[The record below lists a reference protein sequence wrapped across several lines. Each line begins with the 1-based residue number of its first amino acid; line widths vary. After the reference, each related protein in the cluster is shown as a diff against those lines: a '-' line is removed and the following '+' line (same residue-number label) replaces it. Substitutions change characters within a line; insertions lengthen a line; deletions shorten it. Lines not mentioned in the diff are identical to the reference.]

1 MFTLFLRTVILYLL
15 VFATLRLTGKRQVS
29 DLQPFDLVM
38 TLLLAELVSDPISDN
53 SIPLLH
59 GVVPICALFLLQWLL
74 TFVSMKSE
82 RARQVLCGSPLVVIE
97 KGKIQEQVMRE
108 ARYTLN
114 DLLEELRD
122 KNVFDIS
129 DVEYAILETNGRI
142 NVLLH
147 EQQQQPTRKDLA
159 LPAGTDVPAAVVI
172 TDGRVHD
179 RVLKELDRSPKW
191 LQSQLTKKG
200 IQSPKEVFFAS
211 INGEGELFVQEK
223 WVKGGDSHRIL
234 LGGKKHG

>member
-15 VFATLRLTGKRQVS
+15 VFGTLRLTGKRQVS

-38 TLLLAELVSDPISDN
+38 TLLVADLVSDPISDN

-59 GVVPICALFLLQWLL
+59 GVVPICTLFLLQWLL

-97 KGKIQEQVMRE
+97 KGRIQEKIMWE
-108 ARYTLN
+108 ARYTLS

-129 DVEYAILETNGRI
+129 DVEYAILETNGHI
-142 NVLLH
+142 NVLLC

-159 LPAGTDVPAAVVI
+159 LPKGIDVPAAVLI
-172 TDGRVHD
+172 TDGRIHD
-179 RVLKELDRSPKW
+179 GTLKEIDRSLKW
-191 LQSQLTKKG
+191 LQTQLAKQG
-200 IQSPKEVFFAS
+200 IQSAKEVFFAS
-211 INGEGELFVQEK
+211 LNGEGELFVQEK
-223 WVKGGDSHRIL
+223 WEKGGRSYRIAA
-234 LGGKKHG
+234 GGKKNG